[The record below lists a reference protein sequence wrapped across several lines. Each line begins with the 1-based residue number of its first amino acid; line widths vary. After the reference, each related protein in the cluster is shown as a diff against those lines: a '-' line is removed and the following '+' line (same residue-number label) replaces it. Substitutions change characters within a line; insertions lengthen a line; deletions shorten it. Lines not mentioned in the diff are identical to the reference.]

1 MRAPVGQIAFGPFKL
16 DTEAPRLLR
25 DGAELVL
32 RPQALHALRTLVQN
46 SGRCVNYEDM
56 IREAWH
62 GISVSRHTVAVT
74 VGEVKKALKEYGSWI
89 GYHPR
94 LGYRLEVPQSEDLI
108 RSGWHYWHRH
118 TCEGFEKALC
128 CFQRAAQDSST
139 DVRAFEGISRCHLML
154 GTFSMR
160 RPVEMYNAFLE
171 SHRRAVELGGLTPE
185 LRADR
190 AQGLNVFERRFAE
203 AESELLEAKRENP
216 GVVGIHIRLAVLY
229 AVWKRFDEAL
239 DVLDDAY
246 TADSLW
252 PILPS
257 AETMIRC
264 WRGEFDRAIA
274 CGKKAMDLH
283 PYMPLGRSHYA
294 QALELAGNYD
304 EALVEYRLACV
315 MSPDLSRLR
324 AEEARCLALMGRT
337 AEAQA
342 ILADLEQ
349 LRRKEYVDAYSMA
362 LVLGGLG
369 RRAEALTELERACAE
384 NSCALFILDVDP
396 RMHSLR
402 ESPRFTKLRNRVF
415 ANVPPRP
422 ATPAAG
428 MSRAVSSGAISAG
441 AVLPGAILRGA
452 ILRNKARDSSRTSP
466 AAS

>member
-1 MRAPVGQIAFGPFKL
+1 MWAPVGQIAFGPFKL
-16 DTEAPRLLR
+16 DTQAPRLLR
-25 DGAELVL
+25 DGVEVDL
-32 RPQALHALRTLVQN
+32 RPQALLALHTLAQN
-46 SGRCVNYEDM
+46 SGRCVNYEGM
-56 IREAWH
+56 ISEAWN

-74 VGEVKKALKEYGSWI
+74 VGEVKKALKEYGAWI

-94 LGYRLEVPQSEDLI
+94 FGYRLEIPQSEDLI

-128 CFQRAAQDSST
+128 CFQRAAQDSSM
-139 DVRAFEGISRCHLML
+139 DFRAFEGISRCYLML

-160 RPVEMYNAFLE
+160 QPVEMYNAFLD

-203 AESELLEAKRENP
+203 AESDLLEARRENP
-216 GVVGIHIRLAVLY
+216 AVVGIHIRLAVLY

-264 WRGEFDRAIA
+264 CRGEFDRAIA
-274 CGKKAMDLH
+274 CGKKAVDLH

-304 EALVEYRLACV
+304 EALAEYRIACV

-324 AEEARCLALMGRT
+324 AEEARCLALMGRP
-337 AEAQA
+337 AEAEA
-342 ILADLEQ
+342 ILAELEQ

-369 RRAEALTELERACAE
+369 RGGEALTELERACAE
-384 NSCALFILDVDP
+384 NSCALFILDVDR
-396 RMHSLR
+396 RMDSLR
-402 ESPRFTKLRNRVF
+402 GSPRFTKLRNTVF
-415 ANVPPRP
+415 ANVSPHV
-422 ATPAAG
+422 ATASI
-428 MSRAVSSGAISAG
+428 SRVVTSGAISAG
-441 AVLPGAILRGA
+441 AMLPGAILRGA

>member
-1 MRAPVGQIAFGPFKL
+1 MRAPVGQIAFGPFRL
-16 DTEAPRLLR
+16 DTQAPRLLR
-25 DGAELVL
+25 DGVEVDL
-32 RPQALHALRTLVQN
+32 RPQALLALRTLAQN
-46 SGRCVNYEDM
+46 SGNCVNYQDM
-56 IREAWH
+56 ISEAWR

-74 VGEVKKALKEYGSWI
+74 VGEVKKALKEYGAWI

-94 LGYRLEVPQSEDLI
+94 FGYRLEIPQSEDLI

-128 CFQRAAQDSST
+128 CFQRAAQDNSM
-139 DVRAFEGISRCHLML
+139 DFRAFEGISRCYLML

-160 RPVEMYNAFLE
+160 QPVEMYNAFLE

-203 AESELLEAKRENP
+203 AESDLLEAKRENP

-246 TADSLW
+246 TADALW

-264 WRGEFDRAIA
+264 CRGEFDRAIA
-274 CGKKAMDLH
+274 CGKKAVDLH

-304 EALVEYRLACV
+304 EALIEYRLACV

-324 AEEARCLALMGRT
+324 AEEARCLALTGRT
-337 AEAQA
+337 SEARA
-342 ILADLEQ
+342 ILAELEQ
-349 LRRKEYVDAYSMA
+349 LRAQEYVDAYCMA
-362 LVLGGLG
+362 LVLDGLG
-369 RRAEALTELERACAE
+369 RRNEALTELERAFAE

-396 RMHSLR
+396 RMDSLR
-402 ESPRFTKLRNRVF
+402 EIPGFTTLRDKVF
-415 ANVPPRP
+415 ANVRPRAAATAAGVNPMISSRPIPPR
-422 ATPAAG
+422 
-428 MSRAVSSGAISAG
+428 S
-441 AVLPGAILRGA
+441 VLPGAILP
-452 ILRNKARDSSRTSP
+452 NKAKDSSRTSP
-466 AAS
+466 VTS